1 MCVISYQWP
10 GQNCQ
15 RSQFQGFDAFGWII
29 QVEKDFPCMKIL
41 GLSCSDALTGGVFC
55 KTGKVFDFWDSLRS
69 INFGISVP
77 LIASMVKNKFEMMLK
92 KEISRLLLK
101 ALAVYETVS
110 KTKELMFLS
119 KGSRATNVASNSLPR
134 PLLEGRGP
142 AIHLTTEII
151 LGVSAVGDTHLSELV
166 RGVLSKEKMGNLGLE
181 HSQVLVRRKWETC
194 FEADAAEVQ
203 EEVEIALH
211 ELLERVECNVL
222 GLPEPVPVEI
232 EFLLHEMLGK
242 VEVLALTEAMH
253 GPYEV
258 GDKLLYIP
266 CDWFPPECEEN
277 GKSF

>member
-1 MCVISYQWP
+1 MSVISSQWP

-92 KEISRLLLK
+92 KEISCLLLK
-101 ALAVYETVS
+101 ALTVHENVS
-110 KTKELMFLS
+110 KPRGLVFLA
-119 KGSRATNVASNSLPR
+119 KGSRATKVASNSLPR

-166 RGVLSKEKMGNLGLE
+166 RGVLSKKKMGNFGLE
-181 HSQVLVRRKWETC
+181 HSLVC
-194 FEADAAEVQ
+194 FEADVAGVQ

-211 ELLERVECNVL
+211 KLLEIMESNVL
-222 GLPEPVPVEI
+222 VLPQPVPVE
-232 EFLLHEMLGK
+232 M
-242 VEVLALTEAMH
+242 
-253 GPYEV
+253 
-258 GDKLLYIP
+258 
-266 CDWFPPECEEN
+266 
-277 GKSF
+277 